1 MHSKSMFSSCFL
13 SDTLMLEPMILHDC
27 GHTFCKKRFSRV
39 QQNPTN
45 SQCPLCRK
53 PMWSSIQLKTNFT
66 LKKVVEKIEVK
77 CVQRKGEHRRG
88 STARLP
94 RCPHILIGAANALIE
109 ERTLRP
115 IRKNDYAVISC
126 EQCHQN
132 TTVADN
138 ELHLK
143 KTCSRGEIRCPLKC
157 IKRPRMC
164 GHKAL

>member
-1 MHSKSMFSSCFL
+1 MHSESMFSSCFL
-13 SDTLMLEPMILHDC
+13 SDTLMLEPMILPDC

-45 SQCPLCRK
+45 SQCPLCKK

-115 IRKNDYAVISC
+115 IRKNDSTQSSHVNNATRTPPWP
-126 EQCHQN
+126 
-132 TTVADN
+132 TTNFILRRLAQGEKSVA
-138 ELHLK
+138 L
-143 KTCSRGEIRCPLKC
+143 
-157 IKRPRMC
+157 
-164 GHKAL
+164 